1 MGNQAGII
9 IRNVKNELFH
19 SAKRLILNEVK
30 GIECLLSKYA
40 TNETKYSV
48 LRRVRAQ
55 RGCPRRNAFA
65 DYLKLVTLTHE
76 KKRRCPRGRIYNP
89 YDDTLAMAFLAYS
102 NLPTL
107 LLTDFKI

>member
-1 MGNQAGII
+1 MSVFVWFPKVKWQLTDE
-9 IRNVKNELFH
+9 KNELVPLRIYTNRDVTISNH
-19 SAKRLILNEVK
+19 
-30 GIECLLSKYA
+30 A

-76 KKRRCPRGRIYNP
+76 KKRRCPRGRIDDP
-89 YDDTLAMAFLAYS
+89 DDDTLAMAALADS

>member
-1 MGNQAGII
+1 MSVFVWFPK
-9 IRNVKNELFH
+9 VKWQLTDEKNGLVPLRIYTNRDVTISNH
-19 SAKRLILNEVK
+19 
-30 GIECLLSKYA
+30 A

-76 KKRRCPRGRIYNP
+76 KKRRCPRGRIDDP
-89 YDDTLAMAFLAYS
+89 DDDTLAMTALADS

>member
-1 MGNQAGII
+1 MSFFVWFPKGKWQLAD
-9 IRNVKNELFH
+9 KDTDLYLFTIY
-19 SAKRLILNEVK
+19 ANRDATI
-30 GIECLLSKYA
+30 SKYA

-89 YDDTLAMAFLAYS
+89 YDDTLAMTVLADA

-107 LLTDFKI
+107 LLTDLKI

>member
-1 MGNQAGII
+1 MSVFVWFPKGKWQL
-9 IRNVKNELFH
+9 VDEKTDLYLFTIYTNRD
-19 SAKRLILNEVK
+19 ATI
-30 GIECLLSKYA
+30 SKYA

-76 KKRRCPRGRIYNP
+76 KKRRCPRGRIDDP
-89 YDDTLAMAFLAYS
+89 DDDTLAMTALADS

>member
-1 MGNQAGII
+1 MSVFVWFPKGEWQLADE
-9 IRNVKNELFH
+9 KTDLY
-19 SAKRLILNEVK
+19 LITIYTNRDVT
-30 GIECLLSKYA
+30 ISNHA
-40 TNETKYSV
+40 TNDTIYSV
-48 LRRVRAQ
+48 LRCVRAQ

-76 KKRRCPRGRIYNP
+76 KKRRCPRGRIDDSD
-89 YDDTLAMAFLAYS
+89 DDTLAMTALADS

>member
-1 MGNQAGII
+1 MY
-9 IRNVKNELFH
+9 LFTIYTN
-19 SAKRLILNEVK
+19 RDVTI
-30 GIECLLSKYA
+30 SKYA
-40 TNETKYSV
+40 TNDTKYSV
-48 LRRVRAQ
+48 LLRVRAQ

-76 KKRRCPRGRIYNP
+76 KERRRSWGRIDNP
-89 YDDTLAMAFLAYS
+89 DDDTLAMTVLADS

>member
-1 MGNQAGII
+1 MSVFVWFPKGEWQLADE
-9 IRNVKNELFH
+9 KTDLYLFTLYTNRDVTISNH
-19 SAKRLILNEVK
+19 
-30 GIECLLSKYA
+30 A

-102 NLPTL
+102 NLPTF
-107 LLTDFKI
+107 LLTDLKI

>member
-1 MGNQAGII
+1 MSVFVWFPK
-9 IRNVKNELFH
+9 VKWQLTDEKNGLVPL
-19 SAKRLILNEVK
+19 RIYTNRDVT
-30 GIECLLSKYA
+30 ISKYA

-76 KKRRCPRGRIYNP
+76 DERRRPRDRIYNP
-89 YDDTLAMAFLAYS
+89 YDDTLAMAFLADS
-102 NLPTL
+102 NLPTF